1 MLHHLQGCIFL
12 QFRNTFSLSK
22 TFEVGNRK
30 YKIIFDRPCF
40 EKRFLQ
46 WIWHFE
52 KDYILGT
59 FKVHSVI
66 ISKMQCKKTN
76 GNSAVWIDKIFAS
89 NFKKCFIFSNPS
101 ERKGNGHYWC
111 LKSSTNL
118 SWWSIQNYVQSR
130 LINFVKQ
137 KLYPIAYSTY
147 KTKLNYF
154 LLAQHGFKSC
164 FFFSLSTVIPLNS

>member
-89 NFKKCFIFSNPS
+89 NFKKCFIFSNPA
-101 ERKGNGHYWC
+101 ERKGGNDRIYTPDWRRSSEAWC
-111 LKSSTNL
+111 SNKIFIFNLWLSSP
-118 SWWSIQNYVQSR
+118 WKR
-130 LINFVKQ
+130 
-137 KLYPIAYSTY
+137 P
-147 KTKLNYF
+147 
-154 LLAQHGFKSC
+154 
-164 FFFSLSTVIPLNS
+164 